1 MAERKL
7 LVRQE
12 FGALHTPQEQEFV
25 SRVDE
30 TVDCLGKERGR
41 PGCQRRRQFGRT
53 DQDVAQER
61 GPDDERRR
69 VFRNV

>member
-12 FGALHTPQEQEFV
+12 FGAPDTPQEQEFV

-30 TVDCLGKERGR
+30 TVDCLGEKGGR
-41 PGCQRRRQFGRT
+41 PGHQGCRQFGPG
-53 DQDVAQER
+53 DQEVAEEG
-61 GPDDERRR
+61 GPDDER
-69 VFRNV
+69 